1 MQIRAAVFHD
11 ETGKPSIEA
20 LELSGPAAGE
30 VLVRIVATGVCH
42 TDLRIAGMPGR
53 SPRPVVLG
61 HEGAGIV
68 EAVGSG
74 ITDLEEGDHVV
85 MTFASCGACPSCLD
99 AQPAYCY
106 VADQFACTRA
116 DGSVYL
122 RGEEGPVHGD
132 FFNQSSFATHAI
144 ANRRRGIVKVR
155 KDAPLELLGPLACG
169 IQSGAGVILNDLKMK
184 PGQTLAVFGAGAL
197 GLSAIMAAKLTGAG
211 RIIAVDVHQNR
222 LRLAC
227 ELGAH
232 EVINGTEEAV
242 SERIFASLPDGVD
255 CAFDTSTVA
264 SVMRDAIDV
273 LAPRGAFIFAAPPV
287 GTGELPVP
295 MRHMMQGRR
304 LLGTLEGNSNP
315 DVFIPQLIDFFM
327 AGQFPFDRLV
337 SFYPFDEIERAFHDS
352 EAGTTVKPIL
362 RM

>member
-1 MQIRAAVFHD
+1 MKIRAAVFHD
-11 ETGKPSIEA
+11 ETVKPSIEA

-30 VLVRIVATGVCH
+30 VLVRVVATGVCH
-42 TDLRIAGMPGR
+42 TDLRIAATLGR

-85 MTFASCGACPSCLD
+85 MTFTSCGACPSCLD

-106 VADQFACTRA
+106 VADQFACTRE
-116 DGSVYL
+116 DGSTYL
-122 RGEEGPVHGD
+122 TGREGPIHGD

-144 ANRRRGIVKVR
+144 AHQRRGLVKVR
-155 KDAPLELLGPLACG
+155 KDAPLELLGPLGCG
-169 IQSGAGVILNDLKMK
+169 IQSGAGAVLNDLKMK

-197 GLSAIMAAKLTGAG
+197 GLSAVIAAKLAGAG
-211 RIIAVDVHQNR
+211 HIIAVDVHENR
-222 LRLAC
+222 LQLAS
-227 ELGAH
+227 ELGAD
-232 EVINGTEEAV
+232 EVINGTDGGV
-242 SERIFASLPDGVD
+242 TERIFASMPDGVD
-255 CAFDTSTVA
+255 LAFDTSTIA
-264 SVMRDAIDV
+264 SVMRNAIDV
-273 LAPRGAFIFAAPPV
+273 LAPRGAFTFAAPPE

-295 MRHMMQGRR
+295 MRHLMPGRR
-304 LLGTLEGNSNP
+304 ILGMLEGNSNP
-315 DVFIPQLIDFFM
+315 NVFIPQLIDFFM

-337 SFYPFDEIERAFHDS
+337 KFYPFDEIERAFHDT
-352 EAGTTVKPIL
+352 ETGTTVKPIL